1 MNGSPSF
8 VRRGKRSSN
17 ADESETKNFFF
28 DSVHGDDVLGVPS
41 ANLHGFAEAGGL

>member
-1 MNGSPSF
+1 MNSSPSF

-17 ADESETKNFFF
+17 ADGSETKIFF